1 MNAYAKIFAVQDFTH
16 LFSHTTSFVFHMNNN
31 VSATTSK
38 RKNSLNKRISLK
50 CDSEM
55 LWGNNYII
63 LVNNF
68 PNEKLGGQN

>member
-1 MNAYAKIFAVQDFTH
+1 MYAFAKIFAVQDFTH
-16 LFSHTTSFVFHMNNN
+16 LFSHTTSCVFYNN

-38 RKNSLNKRISLK
+38 RKNSLNKKISLK

-55 LWGNNYII
+55 LCGNNYII

-68 PNEKLGGQN
+68 PNETLGGQK